1 MTVADSFDAMTST
14 RPYRS
19 ALPHDVALA
28 EVLRG
33 KSVQFDPRVIDAF
46 SSIPRTRIAEIG
58 RYYDARAANV
68 LGDGSRGAQAGTE
81 VVTCKPAVEVD
92 C

>member
-1 MTVADSFDAMTST
+1 
-14 RPYRS
+14 
-19 ALPHDVALA
+19 
-28 EVLRG
+28 
-33 KSVQFDPRVIDAF
+33 VQFDPRVIDAF